1 MAANARPSHTTRRGH
16 CRLDSC
22 GTLSRTPNVPW
33 VYGPTGARRQARSS
47 FDKKRLTFCA
57 KAGRCLAA
65 SPGDRELASSRI
77 PPPQRSTPVPI
88 NHRDRSGREPRVFLV
103 PEPPQK
109 QVLAKRYGVTPAQ
122 KQAQNSLSAW
132 LFVNLVL
139 MVLMC
144 FDLHLSCLVGGFLP
158 MATTSNVV
166 KASGIAPHIVAHR
179 TAEHNILRQETCE
192 HQATI
197 TKILLHG
204 VPGPAGPYHSG
215 TLLAYFIRDCR

>member
-1 MAANARPSHTTRRGH
+1 MVLYHPFCPVSGHLPPTHMKSGPKPPTGGAMAANARPSHTTRRGH

-33 VYGPTGARRQARSS
+33 GYGPTGARRQARSS

-109 QVLAKRYGVTPAQ
+109 QILGQAVRGHASPETGAKQPVCLAFRQSGADGSHVFRPPFVLSGGWFLAHGY
-122 KQAQNSLSAW
+122 
-132 LFVNLVL
+132 
-139 MVLMC
+139 
-144 FDLHLSCLVGGFLP
+144 DLQRSESFR
-158 MATTSNVV
+158 
-166 KASGIAPHIVAHR
+166 HR
-179 TAEHNILRQETCE
+179 TTYCSTPDRRIQ
-192 HQATI
+192 
-197 TKILLHG
+197 
-204 VPGPAGPYHSG
+204 Y
-215 TLLAYFIRDCR
+215 LASRNL

>member
-33 VYGPTGARRQARSS
+33 VYGPTGARRQARSN

-57 KAGRCLAA
+57 KAVRCLAA
-65 SPGDRELASSRI
+65 SPGDREFASGRI

-103 PEPPQK
+103 PEPPQ
-109 QVLAKRYGVTPAQ
+109 
-122 KQAQNSLSAW
+122 NSLSAW

-144 FDLHLSCLVGGFLP
+144 FDLHLSCLVGSFLP

-179 TAEHNILRQETCE
+179 TAEYNILRQVSCKR
-192 HQATI
+192 QATI
-197 TKILLHG
+197 TRFLLPG